1 QRRHNSQTRQMN
13 RPVNSGAGGSQL
25 RRPLHSGR
33 NAISSATAASAGSI
47 DEEGFLAAF
56 EQVPKINVY
65 SNRDAIE
72 CLNRIRDTLSSSA
85 SEDWEKRVDAM
96 KQLRSLLLAGGPEF
110 EDFLPTLRSL
120 AVPFRGCISD
130 LRSQVVREACITI
143 AHLASCLGN
152 RFDQFAEPIMEPLLA
167 LLGNTAKIVATCGMV
182 CTSLLLRYTQSHRL
196 LPSLLALGQAKS
208 AIQRRCVAEL
218 MADQVLASWPA
229 HALERQLPGLL
240 DWLRRCLT
248 DADQEARS
256 NGRRAFWRFGRQFWA
271 QAASILNGCDSR
283 TRAAIERVR
292 PSDMPA
298 PAAPGAT
305 AASRAPQSTPA
316 SRGASPPRS
325 GRGGPRS
332 QASSRG
338 SSPPR
343 SGIPV
348 PMNSSTPAPAGSS
361 SLRRSSQGAGGGGGG
376 GGSISA
382 RSSFRGGRQRVEQQA
397 AAQSALAEAL
407 QFKLQQRRQ
416 TGDGDDASETSSVCS
431 DASFKSFTNLAE
443 ILAQLQSSEW
453 SCRRDGLASF
463 SSYLAR
469 EGGPSLNQ
477 LELRRV
483 CDIFAKMFGEP
494 NGRVM
499 QFFLE
504 ALADFVTRYHGEL
517 HDWLY
522 TLLVRLVGRMAT
534 ETLASQQARF
544 QTAMERVQRAFPITL
559 QLRCLLRFLIDQNQ
573 QPSPRVQAALLQC
586 LLQVVRQLPA
596 DALVPWRNQSDQPG
610 QEARIALSRLTT
622 LTKDPKSPDVRR
634 LSQAVLAAL
643 FDLNPGCFSAVLKE
657 MQPTIQ
663 QRATDVLKL
672 QLGPKAAGVG
682 SDIPASAETPQK
694 QQQVSGPPSSAAATP
709 APLSARGG
717 VARPAAAVVRRAA
730 PATPAAAAAANAAAD
745 AGDGSDDLLNSVHRA
760 ALNLQ
765 SFTRTAEDA
774 DATENK
780 APIIEALPAPTPVRP
795 AQLANGRAPASA
807 LQPSRQQQQ
816 QQPPLTAGGPRQQQA
831 TVAEVTSTPS
841 RFQPVQKQQQ
851 QQQQQAPPAPPP
863 AALQS
868 TLGQPDFEDFDDDE
882 ELLDDD
888 DEDIDEMSTDDAVT
902 GILKELSNH
911 NQRHEQRMSSMQRL
925 VRMVRDNSVDSW
937 DENFKTVL
945 LILLETL
952 GDNEADIRA
961 LALTVLQE
969 LIRAQPRRLSNYT
982 ELTLLKILEAHR
994 DTDKLV
1000 AKAAEDCAKHV
1011 AAHLP
1016 GDVCLRVLT
1025 PLVSGADPGLALA
1038 AVKMQMRVVQE
1049 CEPVPWRPPCPSC
1062 AQAWCAAAITPS
1074 LKYARPPSSV

>member
-1 QRRHNSQTRQMN
+1 
-13 RPVNSGAGGSQL
+13 
-25 RRPLHSGR
+25 
-33 NAISSATAASAGSI
+33 
-47 DEEGFLAAF
+47 
-56 EQVPKINVY
+56 
-65 SNRDAIE
+65 
-72 CLNRIRDTLSSSA
+72 
-85 SEDWEKRVDAM
+85 
-96 KQLRSLLLAGGPEF
+96 
-110 EDFLPTLRSL
+110 
-120 AVPFRGCISD
+120 
-130 LRSQVVREACITI
+130 
-143 AHLASCLGN
+143 
-152 RFDQFAEPIMEPLLA
+152 
-167 LLGNTAKIVATCGMV
+167 
-182 CTSLLLRYTQSHRL
+182 
-196 LPSLLALGQAKS
+196 
-208 AIQRRCVAEL
+208 
-218 MADQVLASWPA
+218 
-229 HALERQLPGLL
+229 
-240 DWLRRCLT
+240 
-248 DADQEARS
+248 
-256 NGRRAFWRFGRQFWA
+256 
-271 QAASILNGCDSR
+271 
-283 TRAAIERVR
+283 
-292 PSDMPA
+292 
-298 PAAPGAT
+298 
-305 AASRAPQSTPA
+305 
-316 SRGASPPRS
+316 
-325 GRGGPRS
+325 
-332 QASSRG
+332 
-338 SSPPR
+338 
-343 SGIPV
+343 
-348 PMNSSTPAPAGSS
+348 
-361 SLRRSSQGAGGGGGG
+361 
-376 GGSISA
+376 
-382 RSSFRGGRQRVEQQA
+382 
-397 AAQSALAEAL
+397 
-407 QFKLQQRRQ
+407 
-416 TGDGDDASETSSVCS
+416 
-431 DASFKSFTNLAE
+431 NLAE

-544 QTAMERVQRAFPITL
+544 Q
-559 QLRCLLRFLIDQNQ
+559 
-573 QPSPRVQAALLQC
+573 PSPRVQAALLQC

-663 QRATDVLKL
+663 QRATDVLRL

-682 SDIPASAETPQK
+682 SSRICRDAPE
-694 QQQVSGPPSSAAATP
+694 AAAGVWAAKFCCSDAP

-717 VARPAAAVVRRAA
+717 VTRPAAAVVRRAA
-730 PATPAAAAAANAAAD
+730 PATSAAAAPAAAAAANAAAN
-745 AGDGSDDLLNSVHRA
+745 AGDGSDDLLNSIHMA

-780 APIIEALPAPTPVRP
+780 APLIEALPAPTPVRP

-831 TVAEVTSTPS
+831 TVAE
-841 RFQPVQKQQQ
+841 
-851 QQQQQAPPAPPP
+851 
-863 AALQS
+863 S

-982 ELTLLKILEAHR
+982 ELTLHR

-1049 CEPVPWRPPCPSC
+1049 CEPRAVEAALPELCPGLVRCCDHAESQIRKAAIFCLVQMYMKVGETLLLHLKDMSSTKRRLLQLYICKARVGTAQDGGGGGGGAGGVALPPAPKYSSCGAKLSACSTKMSDCGAEMSACGTKMSDCGAKISDCGAEMSACGTKMSNCGAKMSDCGAKITDRNDRPALSLVDIGVGSVGCCPP
-1062 AQAWCAAAITPS
+1062 AAAMRPALRSTIMGDCS
-1074 LKYARPPSSV
+1074 LKTRFRFRSLLASSTALSPRPPSGCTSPSDRRLLASRFMVLSSFSICLFFSRSASAAFACSSAYACSSLHSLFHFCALFLAESSSLDSSSATRSRSASFLASFSRSPAFSSSTRRLRSPFSDSSRVTLLRMLSISRPASSSIFFIWSRLSRSLASCVSRSASFRSSFVRCSSNSRRRLARSSSRRFAVSSLSRASSSWASRRSAASFRAERTAASSHSRSCCRLNSMCTTWVSSAIFFETRYSKLSLGSFRFMPRQPEC

>member
-1 QRRHNSQTRQMN
+1 
-13 RPVNSGAGGSQL
+13 
-25 RRPLHSGR
+25 
-33 NAISSATAASAGSI
+33 
-47 DEEGFLAAF
+47 
-56 EQVPKINVY
+56 
-65 SNRDAIE
+65 
-72 CLNRIRDTLSSSA
+72 
-85 SEDWEKRVDAM
+85 
-96 KQLRSLLLAGGPEF
+96 
-110 EDFLPTLRSL
+110 
-120 AVPFRGCISD
+120 
-130 LRSQVVREACITI
+130 
-143 AHLASCLGN
+143 
-152 RFDQFAEPIMEPLLA
+152 
-167 LLGNTAKIVATCGMV
+167 
-182 CTSLLLRYTQSHRL
+182 
-196 LPSLLALGQAKS
+196 
-208 AIQRRCVAEL
+208 
-218 MADQVLASWPA
+218 
-229 HALERQLPGLL
+229 
-240 DWLRRCLT
+240 
-248 DADQEARS
+248 
-256 NGRRAFWRFGRQFWA
+256 
-271 QAASILNGCDSR
+271 
-283 TRAAIERVR
+283 
-292 PSDMPA
+292 
-298 PAAPGAT
+298 
-305 AASRAPQSTPA
+305 
-316 SRGASPPRS
+316 
-325 GRGGPRS
+325 
-332 QASSRG
+332 ASSRG

-361 SLRRSSQGAGGGGGG
+361 SLRRSSQGAGGGG

-663 QRATDVLKL
+663 QRATD
-672 QLGPKAAGVG
+672 
-682 SDIPASAETPQK
+682 K
-694 QQQVSGPPSSAAATP
+694 QQQVSGPRSSAAATP

-717 VARPAAAVVRRAA
+717 VTRPAAAVVRRAA
-730 PATPAAAAAANAAAD
+730 PATSAAAAPAAAAAANAAAN
-745 AGDGSDDLLNSVHRA
+745 AGDGSDDLLNSIHMA

-765 SFTRTAEDA
+765 
-774 DATENK
+774 
-780 APIIEALPAPTPVRP
+780 
-795 AQLANGRAPASA
+795 
-807 LQPSRQQQQ
+807 
-816 QQPPLTAGGPRQQQA
+816 
-831 TVAEVTSTPS
+831 
-841 RFQPVQKQQQ
+841 
-851 QQQQQAPPAPPP
+851 
-863 AALQS
+863 
-868 TLGQPDFEDFDDDE
+868 
-882 ELLDDD
+882 
-888 DEDIDEMSTDDAVT
+888 
-902 GILKELSNH
+902 
-911 NQRHEQRMSSMQRL
+911 HEQRMSSMQRL

-1049 CEPVPWRPPCPSC
+1049 CEPRAVEAALPELCPGLVRCCDHAES
-1062 AQAWCAAAITPS
+1062 QIRKAAIFCLVQMYMKVGETLLLH
-1074 LKYARPPSSV
+1074 LKDMSSTKRRLLQLYICKARVGTAQDGGGGGGGAGGVALPPVS